1 MMEQMKILHE
11 AEMFEKLIK
20 RYLSILKN
28 ELHGCI
34 ELQLPPMEIMKVNR
48 VLDQKNKRNVI

>member
-1 MMEQMKILHE
+1 MKILHE